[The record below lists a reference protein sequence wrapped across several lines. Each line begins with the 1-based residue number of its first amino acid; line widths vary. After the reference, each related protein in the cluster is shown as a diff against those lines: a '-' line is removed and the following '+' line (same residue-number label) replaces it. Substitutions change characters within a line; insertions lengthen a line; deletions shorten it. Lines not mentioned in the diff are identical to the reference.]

1 MRVQCVL
8 LELDVFQSY
17 TGGPFNDDGLK
28 LSAHKPNTVSNY
40 GLVEAHP
47 SQDERSDDHL
57 ELNL

>member
-8 LELDVFQSY
+8 LPLDAVQSY
-17 TGGPFNDDGLK
+17 TGGPFNYDGLT

-40 GLVEAHP
+40 GLGEAHP
-47 SQDERSDDHL
+47 SQDERSVDHL